1 MNFFKTVI
9 LLVGTVI
16 LFSGCKKDDDENVV
30 NNNGQVGN
38 ASNAFL
44 SDDNYK
50 KLNVEIIYMQGYAPT
65 SSSIANIESFLS
77 AHLKKPE
84 GISVS
89 LKEIPAQSQNSYSTG
104 DLDNIEN
111 NHRSVYNEGNK
122 ITASIIF
129 VDGSYT
135 NENVLGIAY
144 KNTSMAI
151 FGGTIDDNSGGISQP
166 SRTKLESTVLNHE
179 FGHVLGLVN
188 VGTDMVEN
196 HEANNHEGHC
206 DNDNC
211 LMYYAAETT
220 EIASFLIG
228 NDIPQLDN
236 NCKQDLIANG
246 GKE

>member
-1 MNFFKTVI
+1 MRLFRT
-9 LLVGTVI
+9 LLFIAFTFL
-16 LFSGCKKDDDENVV
+16 LFTGCKKDEENVV
-30 NNNGQVGN
+30 SNNGQVGN

-44 SDDNYK
+44 SDESYT
-50 KLNVEIIYMQGYAPT
+50 KLEVEIIYMQGHAPT
-65 SSSIANIESFLS
+65 TSSISNLESFLS
-77 AHLKKPE
+77 AHLNKPE
-84 GISVS
+84 GISIS

-135 NENVLGIAY
+135 NENVLGVAY

-196 HEANNHEGHC
+196 HEANDHEGHC
-206 DNDNC
+206 NNDNC

-220 EIASFLIG
+220 DIASFLIG